1 LLFFPHQG
9 QLQEMMLHQRS
20 DGAGSQQ
27 NPTVVSVS
35 GLGQTQLTA
44 AQLQQTTQL
53 RFATTNQQI
62 PNVMA
67 DGIPVGTVTQTATG
81 KPLNTQQIHAYRQQT
96 MPMRQHVKVLQGSGQ
111 QTTALVA
118 ASPLLKGGP
127 VQTSSM
133 GQTFQI
139 QQQEQ
144 QQLQAGQNVSVATV
158 SGATTTMIGTTTMAT
173 VVATQGQGR
182 ATQFIKLIG
191 NKRGELGEMQTVMVK
206 RQLIHPQQK
215 GQMMPQTTQIF
226 TPDIIQMQQ
235 QPGMG
240 HQQIATLVK
249 TSGGTTM
256 HQAGT
261 SVQGGSTMGMTLAQ
275 VKPGQLKATMAANP
289 NQIRQLQQQI
299 VLPRK
304 NTKMTQITQV
314 AGKTSNALPTQL
326 FVQNSKTISLGQF
339 QQGIRHPQPGNAGQ
353 NVLGKANMGRVIPV
367 SVSQVNFR

>member
-1 LLFFPHQG
+1 
-9 QLQEMMLHQRS
+9 MVLHQRS
-20 DGAGSQQ
+20 GGSGNQQ

-53 RFATTNQQI
+53 RFATTNQQVS
-62 PNVMA
+62 NVVA
-67 DGIPVGTVTQTATG
+67 KGIPVGTVTQTATG
-81 KPLNTQQIHAYRQQT
+81 KPLNTQQIQFYRQQT

-111 QTTALVA
+111 QTTTLVA
-118 ASPLLKGGP
+118 ASPLLQGGL
-127 VQTSSM
+127 VQTNSM
-133 GQTFQI
+133 GQTLQI
-139 QQQEQ
+139 QQQGQ
-144 QQLQAGQNVSVATV
+144 QQLQAGQKVSVATV

-182 ATQFIKLIG
+182 ATQFIKQIG

-226 TPDIIQMQQ
+226 TPANIQMQQ

-240 HQQIATLVK
+240 QGQQIATLVK

-256 HQAGT
+256 QQAGT
-261 SVQGGSTMGMTLAQ
+261 SVQGGTTMGMTLAQ

-289 NQIRQLQQQI
+289 NQIRQLQLQQQI

-304 NTKMTQITQV
+304 NT
-314 AGKTSNALPTQL
+314 NALPTQL
-326 FVQNSKTISLGQF
+326 FVQNSKTINQISLGQF
-339 QQGIRHPQPGNAGQ
+339 QQVIRHSQPGQIAGQ
-353 NVLGKANMGRVIPV
+353 IVLGKTNMGRVIPV
-367 SVSQVNFR
+367 SVSQPNQRQTIQVSFR